1 MRTLKKVKKP
11 CNKCFHTVCQCRFK
25 AAVEKQIEGQVAL
38 VNGDNL
44 KQIIEKLLGIIQMI
58 LPIQNTGMQM

>member
-1 MRTLKKVKKP
+1 MQQMLSYGGLPVADLK
-11 CNKCFHTVCQCRFK
+11 T
-25 AAVEKQIEGQVAL
+25 AVEKQVEGQVAL